1 MILLRKLK
9 QWFQTMKSNNVLSK
23 KSPPYYNLVKPKGTK
38 PTMVY
43 FIVRIKNE
51 QVRISTRCEVYP
63 NQWEKNKT
71 KVSKLLPKLESDNN
85 ISKNIQTEI
94 IMK

>member
-23 KSPPYYNLVKPKGTK
+23 KYPPYYNLVKPKGTK

-43 FIVRIKNE
+43 FIVRIKTNKY
-51 QVRISTRCEVYP
+51 VYLQDVKCTP
-63 NQWEKNKT
+63 INGRRT
-71 KVSKLLPKLESDNN
+71 KLK
-85 ISKNIQTEI
+85 
-94 IMK
+94 